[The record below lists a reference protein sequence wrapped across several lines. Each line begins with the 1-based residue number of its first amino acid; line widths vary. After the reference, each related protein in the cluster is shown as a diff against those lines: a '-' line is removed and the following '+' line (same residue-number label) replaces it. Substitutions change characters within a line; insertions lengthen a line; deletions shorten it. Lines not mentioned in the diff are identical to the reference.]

1 MIPFI
6 SSSKPGKTNLQC
18 KKSGEQ
24 LLGVGVI
31 DWKEAQ
37 GSLLGAGNVLFLD
50 LNGGHSDVCVCV
62 CVCSMREDQS
72 SCIIKTSVL
81 KLQLNKKLKQ

>member
-1 MIPFI
+1 M
-6 SSSKPGKTNLQC
+6 
-18 KKSGEQ
+18 
-24 LLGVGVI
+24 GVI

-62 CVCSMREDQS
+62 CVCVPCVKINQA
-72 SCIIKTSVL
+72 V
-81 KLQLNKKLKQ
+81 

>member
-1 MIPFI
+1 M
-6 SSSKPGKTNLQC
+6 
-18 KKSGEQ
+18 
-24 LLGVGVI
+24 GVI
-31 DWKEAQ
+31 VWKEAQ

-62 CVCSMREDQS
+62 CVCSMCEDQS

-81 KLQLNKKLKQ
+81 KL